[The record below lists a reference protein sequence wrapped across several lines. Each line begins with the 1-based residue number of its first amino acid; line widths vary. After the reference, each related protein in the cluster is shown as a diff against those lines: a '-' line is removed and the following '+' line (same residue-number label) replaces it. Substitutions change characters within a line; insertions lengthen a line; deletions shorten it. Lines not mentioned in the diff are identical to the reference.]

1 MFSATRLPGGPGIA
15 PKTLLGFTGSGKPIY
30 AIAGG
35 ARDTMEA
42 WIPEEFDSQ
51 VIMRV
56 NQISGVEALGSPVP
70 MNSETRSVPRSAGI
84 GVGLVAKGGTYA
96 EDQSVNDS
104 VILSAQKFGQAVR
117 IAEEDIDDAIADV
130 IATKQK
136 DWATSYGKMFDNA
149 CLATSAAP
157 GVGVPFNSVYYALTQ
172 NNSNTN
178 YTANTNLTQTG
189 SAGTTYATLSQSL
202 GNVERGNYFDISEMV
217 CLAHPAYR
225 NLLRNIKDSN
235 QRPIFQESTAG
246 FPGGGMA
253 ASPDTIFGIA
263 IHWSLG
269 AMTSATATPTPSGSP
284 LLVWA
289 NRNYMIVGR
298 RSGPESVFID
308 GRNGLSALTDESI
321 LKMRARRAFAVGNE
335 FAFAVHEDNSGN
347 INL

>member
-1 MFSATRLPGGPGIA
+1 MFSIKLLSGPSVA
-15 PKTLLGFTGSGKPIY
+15 PKTLLGHTASGKAIY
-30 AIAGG
+30 ALAGG

-42 WIPEEFDSQ
+42 WLPEEFDSQ

-70 MNSETRSVPRSAGI
+70 MNSETRSVPRSAGV
-84 GVGLVAKGGTYA
+84 GVSLVAKGGTYN

-136 DWATSYGKMFDNA
+136 DWATSYGKMFDNS
-149 CLATSAAP
+149 CLAVSAAP
-157 GVGVPFNSVYYALTQ
+157 GVGVPFTSVYYALTQ
-172 NNSNTN
+172 NDSQTG
-178 YTANTNLTQTG
+178 YVANANLTQTG
-189 SAGTTYATLSQSL
+189 SAGTTYASLSQSL
-202 GNVERGNYFDISEMV
+202 GNVERGNYFDISEMI
-217 CLAHPAYR
+217 CIAHPAYR
-225 NLLRNIKDSN
+225 NLLRNIKDTN
-235 QRPIFQESTAG
+235 GRPIFQESTAG

-269 AMTSATATPTPSGSP
+269 NMGSTTATPTPTGNP
-284 LLVWA
+284 LLTWA

-308 GRNGLSALTDESI
+308 GRNGLAALTDESI
-321 LKMRARRAFAVGNE
+321 LKMRARRAFAVGHEN
-335 FAFAVHEDNSGN
+335 AFSVHEDNSGN
-347 INL
+347 INT

>member
-1 MFSATRLPGGPGIA
+1 VFSAS
-15 PKTLLGFTGSGKPIY
+15 LLGDRKAAPGDLIGSTTTGVAIY
-30 AIAGG
+30 AISGG

-84 GVGLVAKGGTYA
+84 GVSLVAKGGTYG
-96 EDQSVNDS
+96 EDQSVNDA
-104 VILSAQKFGQAVR
+104 VILSAQKFGMAVR
-117 IAEEDIDDAIADV
+117 IAEEDIDDSIADV

-136 DWATSYGKMFDNA
+136 DWATSYGKMFDNS
-149 CLATSAAP
+149 CLAVSAAP
-157 GVGVPFNSVYYALTQ
+157 GTGVPFASVYYALTQ
-172 NNSNTN
+172 TDTGTG
-178 YTANTNLTQTG
+178 YTANANLTQTG
-189 SAGTTYATLSQSL
+189 SAGTTYASLSQSL

-225 NLLRNIKDSN
+225 NLLRNIKDTN
-235 QRPIFQESTAG
+235 GRPIFQESTGG

-253 ASPDTIFGIA
+253 ASPDTIFGIP

-269 AMTSATATPTPSGSP
+269 AMTSAVATPTPTGSP
-284 LLVWA
+284 LVVWA

-321 LKMRARRAFAVGNE
+321 LKMRARRAFAVGHE
-335 FAFAVHEDNSGN
+335 AAFAIHEDNSGN

>member
-1 MFSATRLPGGPGIA
+1 MIRLNLLESGPAVA
-15 PKTLLGFTGSGKPIY
+15 PQTLIGHLDSGAPVF
-30 AIAGG
+30 AFAGA

-70 MNSETRSVPRSAGI
+70 MNSETRSVPRSAGV
-84 GVGLVAKGGTYA
+84 GVSLVAKGGTYN
-96 EDQSVNDS
+96 EDTSVNDS

-157 GVGVPFNSVYYALTQ
+157 GVGVPFTSVYYALTQ
-172 NNSNTN
+172 SNSATGYN
-178 YTANTNLTQTG
+178 ANSNLTQTG
-189 SAGTTYATLSQSL
+189 SGGTTYTTLSNSL

-225 NLLRNIKDSN
+225 NLLRNIKDN
-235 QRPIFQESTAG
+235 NGRPIFQESTAG

-253 ASPDTIFGIA
+253 ASPDTIFGIP

-269 AMTSATATPTPSGSP
+269 AMTSATATPTPTGSP

-321 LKMRARRAFAVGNE
+321 LKMRARRAFAVGHEN
-335 FAFAVHEDNSGN
+335 AFAVHEDNSGN

>member
-1 MFSATRLPGGPGIA
+1 VFRIEALTGPRFG
-15 PKTLLGFTGSGKPIY
+15 PKTLLGYRKNGQPIY
-30 AIAGG
+30 LVAGG

-70 MNSETRSVPRSAGI
+70 MNSDTRSVPRSAGV
-84 GVGLVAKGGTYA
+84 GVDLVAKGGTYG
-96 EDQSVNDS
+96 EDQSTNDS
-104 VILSAQKFGQAVR
+104 VVLIAQKFGKAIR
-117 IAEEDIDDAIADV
+117 IAEEDIDDSIADV

-136 DWATSYGKMFDNA
+136 DWATSYGKAFDNS
-149 CLATSAAP
+149 CLAITAAP
-157 GVGVPFNSVYYALTQ
+157 GVGVPFSSVYYSLTQ
-172 NNSNTN
+172 NDTATGYVANS
-178 YTANTNLTQTG
+178 NLTQTG
-189 SAGTTYATLSQSL
+189 TAGTTYTTLSTSL
-202 GNVERGNYFDISEMV
+202 GTVEQGNYFDISEMV

-225 NLLRNIKDSN
+225 ALLRNIKDLN
-235 QRPIFQESTAG
+235 GRPIFQESSAG

-269 AMTSATATPTPSGSP
+269 NRTSGVTTATPTGNP
-284 LLVWA
+284 LLTWA
-289 NRNYMIVGR
+289 NRNYMVVGR

-321 LKMRARRAFAVGNE
+321 LKMRARRGFVVGHEAAFG
-335 FAFAVHEDNSGN
+335 VHEDNSGSLS
-347 INL
+347 I

>member
-1 MFSATRLPGGPGIA
+1 MFRINLLASGPAVA
-15 PKTLLGFTGSGKPIY
+15 PKTLIGYLDSGAPVF
-30 AIAGG
+30 ALAGG

-70 MNSETRSVPRSAGI
+70 MNSETRSVPRSAGV
-84 GVGLVAKGGTYA
+84 GVALVAKGGTYS

-117 IAEEDIDDAIADV
+117 IAEEDIDDSIADV

-149 CLATSAAP
+149 CLATSAAA
-157 GVGVPFNSVYYALTQ
+157 GAGVPFNSVYYSLTQ
-172 NNSNTN
+172 SNSNTG
-178 YTANTNLTQTG
+178 YTANSNLTQTG

-235 QRPIFQESTAG
+235 QRPIFQESSAG

-253 ASPDTIFGIA
+253 ASPDTIFGIP

-269 AMTSATATPTPSGSP
+269 AMTSATATPTPTGNP
-284 LLVWA
+284 LLIWA

-321 LKMRARRAFAVGNE
+321 LKMRARRAFAVGHE
-335 FAFAVHEDNSGN
+335 AAFSVHEDNSGN

>member
-1 MFSATRLPGGPGIA
+1 MFSITMLSGPSFA
-15 PKTLLGFTGSGKPIY
+15 PKTLLGHTASGKPIY
-30 AIAGG
+30 RVAGG

-70 MNSETRSVPRSAGI
+70 MNSETRSVPRSAGV
-84 GVGLVAKGGTYA
+84 GVSLVAKGGTYN

-117 IAEEDIDDAIADV
+117 IAEEDIDDSIADV

-149 CLATSAAP
+149 CLAVSAAP
-157 GVGVPFNSVYYALTQ
+157 GTGVPFASVYYALSIT
-172 NNSNTN
+172 NSATG
-178 YTANTNLTQTG
+178 YTSGANITQTG
-189 SAGTTYATLSQSL
+189 SAGTTYASLSQSL

-225 NLLRNIKDSN
+225 NLLRNIKDTN
-235 QRPIFQESTAG
+235 QRPIFQESSAG
-246 FPGGGMA
+246 FPGGGQA

-269 AMTSATATPTPSGSP
+269 NMGSATATPNPTGNP
-284 LLVWA
+284 LLTWA

-308 GRNGLSALTDESI
+308 GRNGLAALTDESI
-321 LKMRARRAFAVGNE
+321 LKMRARRAFAVGHE
-335 FAFAVHEDNSGN
+335 MAFSVHEDNSGN